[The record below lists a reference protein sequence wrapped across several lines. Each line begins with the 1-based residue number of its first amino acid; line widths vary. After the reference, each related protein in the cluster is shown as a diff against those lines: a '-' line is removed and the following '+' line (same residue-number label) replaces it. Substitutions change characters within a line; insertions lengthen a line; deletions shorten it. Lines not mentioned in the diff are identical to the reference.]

1 MMNILL
7 FDQFLDKTVFVIFLT
22 EFTLFLFLFSAGYSK
37 SNGLLAKLR
46 RAPYLAGDRFLKK
59 NWQYTTF
66 EVESS
71 AGECEKGTPCLVER

>member
-22 EFTLFLFLFSAGYSK
+22 EFTLFLFLFSAGYSH
-37 SNGLLAKLR
+37 SHGLLAKLR

-59 NWQYTTF
+59 NWQYTAF

-71 AGECEKGTPCLVER
+71 PGDV

>member
-1 MMNILL
+1 MIGIQL

-22 EFTLFLFLFSAGYSK
+22 EFTLFLFLFSAGYSH
-37 SNGLLAKLR
+37 SHGLLAKLR

-59 NWQYTTF
+59 NWQYTQLLSTSTF

-71 AGECEKGTPCLVER
+71 PGEV

>member
-22 EFTLFLFLFSAGYSK
+22 EFTLFLFSAGYSN
-37 SNGLLAKLR
+37 SHGLLAKLR

-71 AGECEKGTPCLVER
+71 PGEV